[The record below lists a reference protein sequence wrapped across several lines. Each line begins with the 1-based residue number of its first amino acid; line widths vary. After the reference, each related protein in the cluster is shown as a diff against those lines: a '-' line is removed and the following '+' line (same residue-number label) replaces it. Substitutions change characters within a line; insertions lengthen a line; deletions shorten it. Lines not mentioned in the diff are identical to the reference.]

1 MARRAV
7 VLLLLLLPLALF
19 FSGCRSGPS
28 AKDKYKASFEKI
40 WTELAKE
47 QKNLDKNAVA
57 MKNDS
62 LDTLI
67 LVGESKGKSSQK
79 AREKLSKLTPPQDLK
94 KLHRLMINYLDN
106 GIQYFSEAVK
116 IFKESEGNYSQDQLK
131 NLQMIQK
138 KWLTSENKVK
148 AEMKAQGWTF
158 Q

>member
-1 MARRAV
+1 
-7 VLLLLLLPLALF
+7 
-19 FSGCRSGPS
+19 
-28 AKDKYKASFEKI
+28 
-40 WTELAKE
+40 
-47 QKNLDKNAVA
+47 
-57 MKNDS
+57 
-62 LDTLI
+62 
-67 LVGESKGKSSQK
+67 
-79 AREKLSKLTPPQDLK
+79 
-94 KLHRLMINYLDN
+94 MINYLDN

>member
-1 MARRAV
+1 MARKVV
-7 VLLLLLLPLALF
+7 VLLLLLLLLALLA
-19 FSGCRSGPS
+19 SGCRSGPN
-28 AKDKYKASFEKI
+28 AEDKHKASFEKI

-67 LVGESKGKSSQK
+67 LVGESKEKSYQK

-94 KLHRLMINYLDN
+94 KLHRLMIDYLDN
-106 GIQYFSEAVK
+106 GIRYFSEAVK
-116 IFKESEGNYSQDQLK
+116 IFRETEGNYSQDQLK
-131 NLQMIQK
+131 NLQAIQK
-138 KWLTSENKVK
+138 KWLTSENKAK

-158 Q
+158 K